1 MRSIG
6 LHKFNLPKATLV
18 RKTYTI
24 PEASDDDKLA
34 EFGQN
39 PAEFDDNDDII
50 LLFLEM
56 CLLHS
61 QLVQLNWC
69 FTADSEKLVLRV
81 FFFFWVGCQEQSC
94 DGIRVIPPSHQR
106 AM

>member
-1 MRSIG
+1 VRSIG
-6 LHKFNLPKATLV
+6 LHNFNLPKANLV
-18 RKTYTI
+18 QKTYTI

-50 LLFLEM
+50 LLFLKM

-61 QLVQLNWC
+61 QLVQLN
-69 FTADSEKLVLRV
+69 RV
-81 FFFFWVGCQEQSC
+81 
-94 DGIRVIPPSHQR
+94 
-106 AM
+106 